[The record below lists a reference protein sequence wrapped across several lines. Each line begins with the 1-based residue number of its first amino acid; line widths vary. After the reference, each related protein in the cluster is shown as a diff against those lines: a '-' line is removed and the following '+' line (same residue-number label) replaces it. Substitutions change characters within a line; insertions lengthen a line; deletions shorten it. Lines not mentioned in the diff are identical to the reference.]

1 MAADGAPAAAA
12 AFLPD
17 APWFEETDAVTHALG
32 GEPLEVEV
40 LEGHRIRPVRAAG
53 DHEPQRITWHDELQ
67 DPTYQF
73 IRLVAGFTNEPVDT
87 YLDDDSRA
95 VDHLRIIRTIRTLRD
110 LQGRW
115 EKRAERLRRI
125 GRATVPD
132 APRGTRLER
141 TGDDDTWI
149 PPEEGVAC
157 VLLPPRAQADW
168 EPALEAAFHG
178 PQVTQVSPETGAL
191 VPNLRRALEQWQARM
206 QDKARAVQRD
216 LVRIRAA
223 GQREMGRTN
232 PRHRYDAHENERG
245 IAALDRRRTGSH
257 SHGIYVSSELL
268 LKPIFH
274 SAVTLAFSKVAG
286 RCRHHTNVLRNSP
299 ADSPVT
305 LDNHPLRRLMRDA
318 PFQPVFAYLV
328 SRQILITRVNNPK
341 TVYKKVVDYRRLVA
355 QENAAFVRLNAL
367 MRAPEGQVGAP
378 ASLPPDTLFG
388 YDSVTQPT
396 TLF

>member
-1 MAADGAPAAAA
+1 MAADGA

-40 LEGHRIRPVRAAG
+40 LEGHRVRPVRAAG

-125 GRATVPD
+125 GRATVPVAPAPHD
-132 APRGTRLER
+132 AKVLV
-141 TGDDDTWI
+141 GDVNWKTDDWKMVTCVVL
-149 PPEEGVAC
+149 PTPEAAG
-157 VLLPPRAQADW
+157 DW
-168 EPALEAAFHG
+168 EPLLEAAFNG
-178 PQVTQVSPETGAL
+178 PRVTHVFPEEGDRRGAL
-191 VPNLRRALEQWQARM
+191 REALEQWQARM
-206 QDKARAVQRD
+206 EDKARAVQRD

-232 PRHRYDAHENERG
+232 PRHRYDAYENDSG
-245 IAALDRRRTGSH
+245 ITALDRGRTGSH

-286 RCRHHTNVLRNSP
+286 RCRHHTNVLQNSP
-299 ADSPVT
+299 AASPVT
-305 LDNHPLRRLMRDA
+305 LDNHPLRRLMREA

-367 MRAPEGQVGAP
+367 MRAPAGQVGAP
-378 ASLPPDTLFG
+378 ASLPPVTLFG

>member
-1 MAADGAPAAAA
+1 
-12 AFLPD
+12 
-17 APWFEETDAVTHALG
+17 
-32 GEPLEVEV
+32 
-40 LEGHRIRPVRAAG
+40 
-53 DHEPQRITWHDELQ
+53 
-67 DPTYQF
+67 
-73 IRLVAGFTNEPVDT
+73 
-87 YLDDDSRA
+87 
-95 VDHLRIIRTIRTLRD
+95 
-110 LQGRW
+110 
-115 EKRAERLRRI
+115 
-125 GRATVPD
+125 
-132 APRGTRLER
+132 
-141 TGDDDTWI
+141 
-149 PPEEGVAC
+149 
-157 VLLPPRAQADW
+157 
-168 EPALEAAFHG
+168 ALEAAFHG
-178 PQVTQVSPETGAL
+178 PQVTQVSSENDAL

-232 PRHRYDAHENERG
+232 PRHRYDAYENDSG
-245 IAALDRRRTGSH
+245 ITALDRGRTGSH

-286 RCRHHTNVLRNSP
+286 RCRHHTNVLDLAAPR

-305 LDNHPLRRLMRDA
+305 LDNHPLKDLMHKA

-367 MRAPEGQVGAP
+367 MRAPAGQVGAP